1 MSRRLFTIILLATL
15 ALGAACSRPAAV
27 NSPVSKARV
36 RIGFSMDTLQEER
49 WQRDRDLF
57 VAHARALG
65 ADVIVQ
71 AAAGDDYLQL
81 SQAENM
87 LARGVDVLVV
97 VPHDAKAMG
106 PIVAKAHEKGVK
118 VIAYDRLITYGDV
131 DFYLSFDAEKIGA
144 LQAGYLLQAVPTG
157 NYVLIG
163 GAPSDNNSYLIHR
176 GVTSILDPA
185 VKRGD
190 IRIVYDEMTPDW
202 NPQEARR
209 LMEEA
214 IAKTGGKIDAV
225 IAANDATAGGAIQAL
240 FAHGLAGKVQ
250 VAGQDAE
257 RQALRRILDGT
268 QTMTVY
274 KPIKLLAGMAAEVAV
289 DLARGGQPAAT
300 DTVANGS
307 KAVPA
312 LLLQPVAVDRL
323 NWTDTVVRD
332 GFHTEAEILG
342 IH

>member
-1 MSRRLFTIILLATL
+1 MRRRFLILLLLTGL
-15 ALGAACSRPAAV
+15 ALAACARPTETGTT
-27 NSPVSKARV
+27 SSKTKV

-57 VAHARALG
+57 VARARALG
-65 ADVIVQ
+65 AEVIVQ
-71 AAAGDDYLQL
+71 AASGDDYLQL

-106 PIVAKAHEKGVK
+106 PIVSKAHAAGVK
-118 VIAYDRLITYGDV
+118 VIAYDRLITYVDV
-131 DFYLSFDAEKIGA
+131 DFYLSFDAEKIGE
-144 LQAGYLLQAVPTG
+144 LQATYLTRVAPKG

-163 GAPSDNNSYLIHR
+163 GSPSDNNSYLLHR
-176 GVTSILDPA
+176 GVSTALEAAIA
-185 VKRGD
+185 RGD
-190 IRIVYDEMTPDW
+190 IRVVYDEMTRDW
-202 NPQEARR
+202 NPEEARR

-214 IAKTGGKIDAV
+214 LVKTGGKIDAV

-240 FAHGLAGKVQ
+240 YAKGLAGKIP

-257 RQALRRILDGT
+257 LRAMRRILDGT

-289 DLARGGQPAAT
+289 ALAKGERPSPT
-300 DTVANGS
+300 DTVFNGN
-307 KAVPA
+307 KEVPA
-312 LLLQPVAVDRL
+312 LLLQPVAVDHG
-323 NWTDTVVRD
+323 NWAATVVRD
-332 GFHTEAEILG
+332 GFHSEAEILG
-342 IH
+342 IK